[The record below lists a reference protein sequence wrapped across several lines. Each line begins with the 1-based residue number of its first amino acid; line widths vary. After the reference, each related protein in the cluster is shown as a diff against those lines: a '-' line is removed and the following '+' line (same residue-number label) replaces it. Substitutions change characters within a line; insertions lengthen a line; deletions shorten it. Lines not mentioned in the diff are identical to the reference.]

1 MEKVTW
7 QEDNSLLDQK
17 IFVERALDLV
27 SDYSNRSLRQTQM
40 LFKILWENDVQNG
53 HAGIG
58 YTISKLFVL
67 EYVLK
72 QKNILAFDPNI
83 NEINKIISM
92 LSEVAHNGFDDD
104 YEQFKEKY
112 NKLI

>member
-53 HAGIG
+53 HE
-58 YTISKLFVL
+58 SS
-67 EYVLK
+67 
-72 QKNILAFDPNI
+72 Q
-83 NEINKIISM
+83 
-92 LSEVAHNGFDDD
+92 
-104 YEQFKEKY
+104 
-112 NKLI
+112 